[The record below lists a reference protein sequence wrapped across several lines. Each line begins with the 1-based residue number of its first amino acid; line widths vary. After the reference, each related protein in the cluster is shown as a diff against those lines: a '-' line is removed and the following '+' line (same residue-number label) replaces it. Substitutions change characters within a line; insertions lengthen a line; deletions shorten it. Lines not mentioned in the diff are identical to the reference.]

1 MRKTGKH
8 AVYAIEEKN
17 QIVRKYLN
25 GEIGVKNLL
34 RQYDISSKSVLYRW
48 VSQYRLYGTC
58 VDGRGKSTG
67 HLKGRPKI
75 IRPKEMTKEELIQY
89 VEAMEDIKKSL
100 AYLRKQKRNI
110 W

>member
-8 AVYAIEEKN
+8 TVYAIEEKN

-25 GEIGVKNLL
+25 GEIGVKNLF
-34 RQYDISSKSVLYRW
+34 RQYDICSKSVLNRW

-58 VDGRGKSTG
+58 VDDRGKSTR

-75 IRPKEMTKEELIQY
+75 IGPKEMTKKEE
-89 VEAMEDIKKSL
+89 DK
-100 AYLRKQKRNI
+100 NP
-110 W
+110 